1 MILLED
7 QSMMQRNQL
16 EAEIQIDSFFSES
29 ESLKVNVFTS
39 SNCTFCNEALDA
51 AREAAEKFALLNLP
65 VEVVETSV
73 EDRPEIIEALNAI
86 ALPMIIVGNS
96 RIIGLP
102 RSEDIELLIHH
113 LMLAG

>member
-1 MILLED
+1 MI
-7 QSMMQRNQL
+7 QRNQL
-16 EAEIQIDSFFSES
+16 EIKTHSDTFFSES

-51 AREAAEKFALLNLP
+51 ARVAAEKFALLNLN
-65 VEVVETSV
+65 VEVIETSV

-102 RSEDIELLIHH
+102 QSEDIELLIHQQ
-113 LMLAG
+113 MLAG

>member
-1 MILLED
+1 ML
-7 QSMMQRNQL
+7 QRK
-16 EAEIQIDSFFSES
+16 QIEVRNSLDAFLSES

-51 AREAAEKFALLNLP
+51 AREAAKKFALLNLP
-65 VEVVETSV
+65 IEVVETSV

>member
-1 MILLED
+1 MMI
-7 QSMMQRNQL
+7 RNQL
-16 EAEIQIDSFFSES
+16 EVKTHSDGFFS

-51 AREAAEKFALLNLP
+51 AREAVEKFALLNLP

-102 RSEDIELLIHH
+102 RAEDIELLIHH
-113 LMLAG
+113 QMLAG